1 MFKIKKFIVRCL
13 QVFRVLQSM
22 FPSIFINRK
31 TKRELRQIN
40 KNLNVLIKTEPD
52 FL

>member
-1 MFKIKKFIVRCL
+1 MFKIKRYIVHFL
-13 QVFRVLQSM
+13 QFYRVLEST
-22 FPSIFINRK
+22 FPGIFTNRK

-52 FL
+52 FI